1 MNATLSHPALAPR
14 VELAAHAGTLSRSAA
29 ELARLDV
36 SARLG
41 LDVDLVLGPIG
52 GDADEADELARLYAL
67 ADMVDSGF
75 ITSAADLDLV
85 AGLVDDLTDED
96 DARGYEDDEMFAGRW
111 AA

>member
-14 VELAAHAGTLSRSAA
+14 VELAAHAGTLSR
-29 ELARLDV
+29 LDV
-36 SARLG
+36 STRIG

-67 ADMVDSGF
+67 VDMVDSGF

-85 AGLVDDLTDED
+85 AGLVDDMTDED